1 MHKRADS
8 AYFLFATRIEGS
20 RGAAG
25 CPANRALV
33 ELLDKAALKPWLR

>member
-8 AYFLFATRIEGS
+8 AYFLFEGS

-25 CPANRALV
+25 FPANRALV
-33 ELLDKAALKPWLR
+33 ELLDKAAPKPWLR